1 MLPSSYPESF
11 GTFAYAIAK
20 GDDWASLLPLIRASP
35 PATLDVPARNGA
47 TALSRAA
54 QFDRVESVRLLL
66 DAGAD
71 PNRPANAPDG
81 PRTPLDAA
89 YRRELRSPDGPEIVR
104 ALIAAG
110 ATVPNQ

>member
-1 MLPSSYPESF
+1 MLACKGPLPEF
-11 GTFAYAIAK
+11 IALFLQYEA
-20 GDDWASLLPLIRASP
+20 DIERAQEHYEEDGYVI
-35 PATLDVPARNGA
+35 AGG
-47 TALSRAA
+47 TALFFAAWGSRL
-54 QFDRVESVRLLL
+54 ESVRLLL